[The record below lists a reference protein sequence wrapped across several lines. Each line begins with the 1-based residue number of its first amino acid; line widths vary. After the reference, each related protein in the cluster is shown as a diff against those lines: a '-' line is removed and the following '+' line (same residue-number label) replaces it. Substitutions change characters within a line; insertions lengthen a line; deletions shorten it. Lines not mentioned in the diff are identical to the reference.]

1 MEEQVAARLRVT
13 NGVLWV
19 GKDEETHPARVVEV
33 LKKAAAAEPEADLLA
48 EDTEEEM
55 QAMAGVV
62 RYGLAVVDAVKQ
74 TETLTRAKTKPTL
87 SETVYPERYCGD

>member
-19 GKDEETHPARVVEV
+19 GKDEEAHPARVVEV
-33 LKKAAAAEPEADLLA
+33 LKKAAATEPEADLLA
-48 EDTEEEM
+48 EEAEEM

-62 RYGLAVVDAVKQ
+62 RCGLVVVVHAVKQ
-74 TETLTRAKTKPTL
+74 TETLTRATMKPTL
-87 SETVYPERYCGD
+87 PETVYPEKYCGD